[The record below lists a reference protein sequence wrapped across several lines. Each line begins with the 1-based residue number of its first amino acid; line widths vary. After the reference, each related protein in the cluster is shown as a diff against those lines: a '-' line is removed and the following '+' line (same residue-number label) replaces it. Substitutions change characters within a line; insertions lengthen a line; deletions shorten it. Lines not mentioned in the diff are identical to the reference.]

1 MLTVVVM
8 LSGPHRFEM
17 LETAIASIPI
27 DSPHV
32 AEVQLRHQGGAWD
45 WGGELRRRMEAH
57 PKVRVIEFPDK
68 VDFAKSYNRTLDK
81 VDTPWALLLPDDDFL
96 LTTSARAAFAAVA
109 QQSEASAHYGF
120 VAFGWYYLKDGRY
133 LASHVKRRGLRAAL
147 HYAPKLCSTLLN
159 VGRVR
164 ELGGFDGSV
173 GGFND
178 TVLFGRLAFEYD
190 ALVGRAPIGIY
201 RMHDGQE
208 SARMQSVY
216 APYVDALLASLG
228 QYARNPRE
236 RQDFERELTDYVQ
249 DRAKPVSNLVQSLS
263 FRLRSLPQPIEAL
276 EERREVGMRR
286 WSTI

>member
-8 LSGPHRFEM
+8 LSGPHRYEM

-27 DSPHV
+27 NSPHV
-32 AEVQLRHQGGAWD
+32 SQVQLRHQGGPWD

-81 VDTPWALLLPDDDFL
+81 VDTPWAMLLPDDDFL
-96 LTTSARAAFAAVA
+96 LTTAAEAAFDAVA
-109 QQSEASAHYGF
+109 QQSASADYGF
-120 VAFGWYYLKDGRY
+120 AAFGWYYLKDGRY

-147 HYAPKLCSTLLN
+147 LYAPKLCSTLLN
-159 VGRVR
+159 VRRVR

-190 ALVGRAPIGIY
+190 ALVGAAPIGIY

-236 RQDFERELTDYVQ
+236 RQEFERELTDYVQ

-263 FRLRSLPQPIEAL
+263 FRLRSLPQPIEGP
-276 EERREVGMRR
+276 REVGMRK